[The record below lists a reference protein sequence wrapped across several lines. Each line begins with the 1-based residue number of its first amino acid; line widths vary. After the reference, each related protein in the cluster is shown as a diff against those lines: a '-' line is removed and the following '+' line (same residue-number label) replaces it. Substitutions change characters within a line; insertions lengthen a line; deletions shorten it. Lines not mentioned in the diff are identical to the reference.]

1 MVENPLSLVFMGNI
15 KSVGI
20 VLYSSLSS
28 LSLYPLCSLRFNHSD
43 TTGMDIS
50 PDLIQQSNEPRISQ
64 LKEQLTVNCWRN
76 RNLSPS

>member
-1 MVENPLSLVFMGNI
+1 MRKLKPLKKRAAIGNQVFETDI

-43 TTGMDIS
+43 TTGMDMTPNAVRSI
-50 PDLIQQSNEPRISQ
+50 
-64 LKEQLTVNCWRN
+64 
-76 RNLSPS
+76 